1 MHWFIVLGIYQLILK
16 ISMFDDY
23 IEIVS
28 PGGLPKGLGESQY
41 LEGQI
46 SILRNP
52 IIGNVFFR
60 LDIIERYGTGIQR
73 IQEAYRNSVIK
84 PQFDISENSIRII
97 YLSLNKI

>member
-1 MHWFIVLGIYQLILK
+1 
-16 ISMFDDY
+16 MFDDY

-52 IIGNVFFR
+52 IMGMCFF
-60 LDIIERYGTGIQR
+60 D
-73 IQEAYRNSVIK
+73 
-84 PQFDISENSIRII
+84 
-97 YLSLNKI
+97 